1 MRFFPF
7 EDSFFMSEGWLVVLE
22 KVDES
27 VGYVGRWCW
36 CEQKEDRTRRGLE
49 EEKRDE
55 EGTGGRGLGEF
66 FSFPA
71 SVSWDA
77 KREDLFARLDGGS
90 DVPLYLRRPVQTPF
104 LLLLLL
110 YPLST
115 LVSRVGSTPLQATR
129 SILPQPPLRHGFLP
143 QLSLSLLLLSAPPT
157 PPTSARA
164 MVDHV

>member
-1 MRFFPF
+1 ML
-7 EDSFFMSEGWLVVLE
+7 EGWLLE

-27 VGYVGRWCW
+27 VGYDGRWW
-36 CEQKEDRTRRGLE
+36 WKEDRTRRGLG

-110 YPLST
+110 YPLPT
-115 LVSRVGSTPLQATR
+115 PGAHVGSTPLEATR
-129 SILPQPPLRHGFLP
+129 SILPQPPLRHAFLP
-143 QLSLSLLLLSAPPT
+143 QLSLSLPLLLPYVSQSYGWSRIGGAPSSA
-157 PPTSARA
+157 
-164 MVDHV
+164 